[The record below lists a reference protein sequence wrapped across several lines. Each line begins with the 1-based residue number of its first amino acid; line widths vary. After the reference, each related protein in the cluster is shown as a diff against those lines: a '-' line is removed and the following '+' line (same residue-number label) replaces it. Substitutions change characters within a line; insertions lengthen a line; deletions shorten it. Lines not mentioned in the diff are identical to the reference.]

1 MSKKKILVIDDEAP
15 FTRLMKLNLEKSGSY
30 EVMEINKGLEGLT
43 AAREYKP
50 DLILLDI
57 IMPDIAGGDLAAQIR
72 SDKELS
78 NTPIVFLTAIVSKAE
93 ASKEAFA
100 LGEFPLIAKP
110 VDVEEVVE
118 LIEKHARA
126 RTKAQRI

>member
-1 MSKKKILVIDDEAP
+1 MPKKKILVIDDEAP
-15 FTRLMKLNLEKSGSY
+15 FTRLIKLNLEKNGPY
-30 EVMEINKGLEGLT
+30 EVVEVNKGMAGLT

-78 NTPIVFLTAIVSKAE
+78 NTPIIFLTAIVSKTE
-93 ASKEAFA
+93 VSKEVLA

-110 VDVEEVVE
+110 VDVGEVIE
-118 LIEKHARA
+118 IIEKHARPRPKTQ
-126 RTKAQRI
+126 RT